1 MATDGSQARRTRRNA
16 DERAVRSAILDATE
30 ALLAERR
37 FDEISVADILAAAG
51 VARGS
56 FYFYFTDKHDVLA
69 ELVRQAVA
77 RGHEAAQPWLGSET
91 TDNRRAM
98 IRHGIAQGA
107 RLWREQAPVLRAI
120 VENWRSDPRLTA
132 LWLEQMNSYT
142 AATAERLEFERASGQ
157 LRADVPDPA
166 ALATALTWLG
176 ERLYYL
182 AAVDVPPFG
191 DEQSLVDVL
200 THIWMTSLYPA

>member
-1 MATDGSQARRTRRNA
+1 
-16 DERAVRSAILDATE
+16 
-30 ALLAERR
+30 
-37 FDEISVADILAAAG
+37 
-51 VARGS
+51 
-56 FYFYFTDKHDVLA
+56 
-69 ELVRQAVA
+69 
-77 RGHEAAQPWLGSET
+77 
-91 TDNRRAM
+91 M

-120 VENWRSDPRLTA
+120 VENWRSDPKLTA

-142 AATAERLEFERASGQ
+142 AATAQRLESERASGL
-157 LRADVPDPA
+157 LRAGIPDPA
-166 ALATALTWLG
+166 ALATTLTWLG

-191 DEQSLVDVL
+191 DEESLVDVL